1 MHVAKK
7 DGLQSQEIDL
17 GSLLEGGGRALA
29 LAIKKAVQMHQMRCR
44 MKRNLH
50 TARGLFYRSAD
61 ARLVCG
67 SPGGHERCCCLA
79 ERRCDFLAEILR
91 SQYSKVLILYTNI
104 HGEQAW
110 TLTCQNF

>member
-79 ERRCDFLAEILR
+79 ERRCDFLAEILK
-91 SQYSKVLILYTNI
+91 SQYPSLNST
-104 HGEQAW
+104 
-110 TLTCQNF
+110 